1 MDALPFGERLRLIRR
16 GLLVRT
22 GPAIRV
28 RVLARCAG
36 LSHTTHSEAEHGKG
50 WAGKLPSIE
59 DLEALAR
66 CLGVTIPQ
74 LIGREVAGLGAPV
87 SAAGRGGEGEVR
99 LPYAMARELLAPVAE
114 ARDGPLDDGSRLDAL
129 LARIAAQLP
138 PGEPPEALR
147 DADEREQAGGT

>member
-16 GLLVRT
+16 GLLVRA

-28 RVLARCAG
+28 RALARCAG
-36 LSHTTHSEAEHGKG
+36 LSHTTLSEAEHGKG
-50 WAGKLPSIE
+50 WAGKLPSLE

-87 SAAGRGGEGEVR
+87 GADGRDGPGAVG
-99 LPYAMARELLAPVAE
+99 LPYAMARDVLALVAE
-114 ARDGPLDDGSRLDAL
+114 ARDGPLDDSFRLDAL
-129 LARIAAQLP
+129 LARIVAQLP
-138 PGEPPEALR
+138 PGELR
-147 DADEREQAGGT
+147 EELQDTDEGRADGAR